1 MKPIHYYIL
10 FYICLIAISPPR
22 YIRVLPTVPV
32 YPENTREIREVRE
45 FVNRRTNADIQLFRD
60 TDDSVSS
67 QFAPLVKE
75 SVSDLDAI
83 VTSLKILVV
92 VYGFKYFFNRA
103 RPKQIDPSLP
113 TLVSKTDDT
122 PAYPSGHALQSYYL
136 AKVLSQRYPD
146 KTEIFERIAED
157 CANARV
163 YAGLHYPSDNRMSRW
178 IVDHLL

>member
-1 MKPIHYYIL
+1 MKQIHYYIL

-32 YPENTREIREVRE
+32 YPENTREIQEVRE

-83 VTSLKILVV
+83 ATSLKVFVV
-92 VYGFKYFFNRA
+92 VYGFKYLFNRA

-113 TLVSKTDDT
+113 TLVSKTADT